1 MRIRS
6 LTAYVVRLPLK
17 RPFSHASATRHDSD
31 NVLIRCELADG
42 TTGWGEGV
50 PRSYVTGETPEG
62 CLEQLAVTQIAEQL
76 SVSPGMIRQR
86 YTRLVEQGFLKIVA
100 ITNPVRMGFRTMAMI
115 GIRAE
120 GSKLLQVAEKVS
132 RLDEVIYMIISSG
145 RFDIFAEVVCRDH
158 EDLLR
163 FITEKLSTI
172 DGVRESES
180 FIHLKIKKEI
190 YF

>member
-1 MRIRS
+1 MEEQIRTGS
-6 LTAYVVRLPLK
+6 AGGLDETDLK
-17 RPFSHASATRHDSD
+17 IIEALRK
-31 NVLIRCELADG
+31 DG
-42 TTGWGEGV
+42 RV
-50 PRSYVTGETPEG
+50 
-62 CLEQLAVTQIAEQL
+62 AFTQIAQQL
-76 SVSPGMIRQR
+76 KVSPGMIRQR
-86 YTRLVEQGFLKIVA
+86 YNRLVEQGFLKIVA

-115 GIRAE
+115 GIRAD
-120 GSKLLQVAEKVS
+120 GSKLLDVAEKVS
-132 RLDEVIYMIISSG
+132 KLDEVIYMIISSG

-180 FIHLKIKKEI
+180 FMHLKIVKEV